1 MPGIVVGVD
10 GSADSRRAL
19 DWAAAE
25 ATLQCAPLTILTV
38 HPMLVNPW
46 TDSPVTF
53 PGDITAQQ
61 IALEDAW
68 ETALA
73 ALRRLDDGHPPEVTV
88 AAVSGSPAEELI
100 VASRDAD
107 LVVIGSQG
115 CGSCARP
122 HVGSVS
128 AEVVRHSASPVV
140 VVPSQR

>member
-1 MPGIVVGVD
+1 V
-10 GSADSRRAL
+10 
-19 DWAAAE
+19 E
-25 ATLQCAPLTILTV
+25 ATLHDAPLTILTV
-38 HPMLVNPW
+38 HPMPANPW
-46 TDSPVTF
+46 TDSPVAF

-73 ALRRLDDGHPPEVTV
+73 ALRGLDDGHPPEVTV

-107 LVVIGSQG
+107 LMVIGSRG
-115 CGSCARP
+115 RGGSASCAREP
-122 HVGSVS
+122 VGSVS
-128 AEVVRHSASPVV
+128 AQVVRHAASPVV